1 MNLNRM
7 KSCFRRYHMRSG
19 VKTDF
24 KGTVHLLTCDIDTCH
39 CYEII
44 KDCLSHLLL
53 LCYGIFICVFYME

>member
-1 MNLNRM
+1 
-7 KSCFRRYHMRSG
+7 MRSG